1 MKKVGVST
9 EEKNLSYYRFFEQDL
24 AEIPQ
29 EKLQILKGGPSQIKA
44 VPFEEK
50 NLFLAGKDEAYCQTG
65 YGIMEDGTGF
75 VCNTTYMPGVTGEML
90 DWWFP
95 WHSVGSDLRYKIW
108 DPDGPLFCESGS
120 RGLCLRSGSANES
133 EDMGREPLHYGRCRG
148 RTGVSETEFQET
160 GRFRL

>member
-90 DWWFP
+90 ALEIVDTWL
-95 WHSVGSDLRYKIW
+95 D
-108 DPDGPLFCESGS
+108 
-120 RGLCLRSGSANES
+120 
-133 EDMGREPLHYGRCRG
+133 
-148 RTGVSETEFQET
+148 TEFSHAERHQRRIDKMMALENE
-160 GRFRL
+160 